1 MRGHIEHRGKDRWR
15 ILIDIGRDAA
25 GKRRRL
31 SHSVHGTRKQAEAE
45 LARLL
50 HEMATDVYVP
60 ANGLLMQ
67 EYLEKWLAHAK
78 TNVAP
83 QTYTRYAQIV
93 NNELIPA
100 FGTTKLADLSPL
112 QIQSYLNRTLGR
124 KRLNRPGEISAQT
137 TVHFFHVLRRT
148 LNQAVRWQLLMR
160 NPCGSVDPPKVQR
173 AEMKALEDVQLHG
186 FLAAIRDSRF
196 YGPTLLAAT
205 TGLRRG
211 EILGL
216 RWADLDLDRGE
227 CRVTRSLQETPE
239 GVSVRSP
246 KTRKSRR
253 LVLLPHVAIR
263 MLQAHQT
270 VQEAERALLGEGYG
284 DDDLVFPK
292 PDGSPWNPS
301 QFSSDFSRLAR
312 RHGLTVRFH
321 DLRHTHA
328 SQLLRAGVPI
338 KVVSERLGHATASI
352 TLDVY
357 SHVLPGMQ
365 AEAVAK
371 IDAAW
376 KEAAAS

>member
-1 MRGHIEHRGKDRWR
+1 VRGHIEHRGKDRWR
-15 ILIDIGRDAA
+15 ILIDIGRDAT
-25 GKRRRL
+25 GKRQRL
-31 SHSVHGTRKQAEAE
+31 SRSVHGTRKQAEAE

-50 HEMATDVYVP
+50 HEMATDTYVA
-60 ANGLLMQ
+60 ANGMLVK

-78 TNVAP
+78 VNVAP

-93 NNELIPA
+93 TNELVPA

-124 KRLNRPGEISAQT
+124 PRMNRAGEISAQT
-137 TVHFFHVLRRT
+137 TAHFFHVLRRA
-148 LNQAVRWQLLMR
+148 LNQAVRWGLLNR
-160 NPCGSVDPPKVQR
+160 NPCSCVDSPKVQR
-173 AEMKALEDVQLHG
+173 AEMTALDETELLTLLV
-186 FLAAIRDSRF
+186 AIRGSRF

-216 RWADLDLDRGE
+216 RWCDLDLEHRE
-227 CRVTRSLQETPE
+227 CQITRSLQETPE
-239 GVSVRSP
+239 GVSVRAP

-253 LVLLPHVAIR
+253 MVLLPDVAIH
-263 MLQAHQT
+263 MLEAHQT
-270 VQEAERALLGEGYG
+270 VQEAEGTLIGPGYNG
-284 DDDLVFPK
+284 DDLVFPK

-301 QFSSDFSRLAR
+301 QFSSDFSRLVR
-312 RHGLTVRFH
+312 RHGLAVRFH

-328 SQLLRAGVPI
+328 SQLLKAGVPV

-371 IDAAW
+371 IDAALGP
-376 KEAAAS
+376 SLFS